1 MIFFNIL
8 NCPSFPIEDR
18 IHSLQMTG
26 IRDDAHS
33 DRMVVF
39 REIFVM
45 SCAEMVLDIPR
56 KSGYH
61 TLVFSLNLLVVE
73 LTENF
78 LVGFWEGL
86 CKDVQTAKKWDMIR
100 LEGSFGA

>member
-8 NCPSFPIEDR
+8 NRPSFSIEDR

-26 IRDDAHS
+26 IRNDAHP

-39 REIFVM
+39 REILVM
-45 SCAEMVLDIPR
+45 SCAEMVLNIPR

-61 TLVFSLNLLVVE
+61 TFIFSLNLLVVE

-86 CKDVQTAKKWDMIR
+86 CKYIQAAV
-100 LEGSFGA
+100 

>member
-1 MIFFNIL
+1 
-8 NCPSFPIEDR
+8 
-18 IHSLQMTG
+18 
-26 IRDDAHS
+26 
-33 DRMVVF
+33 
-39 REIFVM
+39 
-45 SCAEMVLDIPR
+45 
-56 KSGYH
+56 
-61 TLVFSLNLLVVE
+61 LLVVE